1 MEWVTYSQP
10 AAYSYKCYVKNLPF
24 MAKVKLKEW
33 CRSNDSQNVNS
44 DYSPNITPAINSIQE
59 LPMGCLC

>member
-44 DYSPNITPAINSIQE
+44 DYSPNITPAINSI
-59 LPMGCLC
+59 

>member
-1 MEWVTYSQP
+1 
-10 AAYSYKCYVKNLPF
+10 

-44 DYSPNITPAINSIQE
+44 DYSPNITPAINSMLTCKSLFFFKEKFNYIQN
-59 LPMGCLC
+59 PFKC